1 MHMRVRVLSLTHMQT
16 HTHTHTHTHANTHTH
31 THTHTCTHAHTYLAD
46 PAHIPFAHHGLQGT
60 RADAIPINM
69 TVPEPVHGRVISQRG
84 LEEVPGLRGFKAK
97 WGDRTGQKM
106 RSGVEEFRAPF
117 VISYNATFENGSPW
131 SLTTVCVPTR
141 PGWSRLILFQGK
153 DLGVCHGRGTLDED
167 AAQGLDADA
176 ARDERETTEAQGNG
190 PSKGSVSLI
199 GRVFKLLP
207 PFVSHLLANKF
218 LDSDLAFLH
227 YQEQELA
234 RRGALRGNEDTLE
247 HYHIP
252 AQPDRATA
260 ALRTWIGNFALPP
273 RPLPPAMPNRALL
286 FDRYHQHTSHCRHCR
301 KALEDIGTLRKRL
314 YWTLA
319 ALALVAVPLPLVAAV
334 AAVLVLGS
342 LRVLAAL
349 EPAFRQ
355 GNFEHWKNN

>member
-1 MHMRVRVLSLTHMQT
+1 MLLE
-16 HTHTHTHTHANTHTH
+16 N
-31 THTHTCTHAHTYLAD
+31 LAD
-46 PAHIPFAHHGLQGT
+46 PAHVPFAHHGLQGT

-69 TVPEPVHGRVISQRG
+69 TVPQPVHGRVLTRTAV
-84 LEEVPGLRGFKAK
+84 EEVPGLRGFTAEF
-97 WGDRTGQKM
+97 GDRTYQKM

-117 VISYNATFENGSPW
+117 VIAYNATFENGNPW
-131 SLTTVCVPTR
+131 SLTVVCVPTR

-153 DLGVCHGRGTLDED
+153 DLGVSSGRGTLDED
-167 AAQGLDADA
+167 AMPDVEEMAGDKKTGEKGT
-176 ARDERETTEAQGNG
+176 RPT
-190 PSKGSVSLI
+190 SKGSVSLI

-207 PFVSHLLANKF
+207 PFVTHLMANKF
-218 LDSDLAFLH
+218 LESDLAFLH

-234 RRGALRGNEDTLE
+234 RRGAVLGNEDVLE
-247 HYHIP
+247 HYYIP
-252 AQPDRATA
+252 AQPDRAPA
-260 ALRTWIGNFALPP
+260 ALRKWIGKFAHPP
-273 RPLPPAMPNRALL
+273 RPLPPAMPTRELL

-301 KALEDIGTLRKRL
+301 KALEDIGTLRNRL

-319 ALALVAVPLPLVAAV
+319 ALALVAVPLPFVAAV

-349 EPAFRQ
+349 EPALRQ